1 MPRDIVMKRIL
12 FVCTGNICRSP
23 TAEGLFRH
31 RIREAG
37 LLESLEGDSAGTE
50 GYHVGDPP
58 DPRAI
63 AEAARHG
70 VAIEDLRARRLESA
84 DFERFDLLLGMDR
97 GHLAIMRRL
106 APAGSRDR
114 VGLLLEHAPDCGY
127 REVPDPYYGG
137 EAQYRLSYRLIDAGI
152 DGLMRYLAGT
162 VARAS
167 S

>member
-1 MPRDIVMKRIL
+1 MKRIL

-37 LLESLEGDSAGTE
+37 LEGLLLGDSAGTE
-50 GYHVGDPP
+50 GYHVGDAP

-70 VAIEDLRARRLESA
+70 VEIGDLRARRLERA

-97 GHLAIMRRL
+97 GHLATMRRL
-106 APAGSRDR
+106 APAHRHDR
-114 VGLLLEHAPDCGY
+114 IGLLLAHAPDCGQA
-127 REVPDPYYGG
+127 EVPDPYYGG

-152 DGLMRYLAGT
+152 AGLMRYLAET
-162 VARAS
+162 VARDNS
-167 S
+167 